1 MAKEKCEK
9 DATCD
14 TCNETSSCS
23 QQEKEAHAQEERLKS
38 KLSHIKHRIMVMSGK
53 GGVGKSTVST
63 NLAVALSRDGF
74 DVGLLD
80 ADIHGPNIPKMLG
93 IEFSHVEGSDHG
105 MIPVEVFPNLK
116 VISMAFFIGDQD
128 NPVVWR
134 APLKHN
140 AISQFLGE
148 VDWGNL
154 DFLIV
159 DLPPGTGDEPLS
171 VAHLIKNVDG
181 AVIVTTP
188 QDVALL
194 DSRKAV
200 TFSRIL
206 SIPVIGIVE
215 NMSGLICP
223 HCHKEIPLFK
233 KGGGEKAARDM
244 RVPFLGRIPIDPEMV
259 TDCDRGMPFVM
270 AHPDSEATNAFKEI
284 AHRCKEYVGFKEI
297 EKQSEREKF
306 PYHFKERGGE
316 EMKRIALASED
327 GSGLEG
333 SLSAHFGRC
342 PFYTFVNVEGDRI
355 VGFEVVANPHY
366 PNHQPG
372 VIPQFIHSQKA
383 NVMIAGG
390 MGPRAID
397 FFSQLGIDVATGAQG
412 KIRDVVEAYLRG
424 EIQGIVACEHH
435 DHDGCGEEGR

>member
-1 MAKEKCEK
+1 MNEEKCEK
-9 DATCD
+9 DTTCEP
-14 TCNETSSCS
+14 CNQSSSSS
-23 QQEKEAHAQEERLKS
+23 QQEKEAHAQERLKS
-38 KLSHIKHRIMVMSGK
+38 KLSHIDHRIMVMSGK
-53 GGVGKSTVST
+53 GGVGKSTVAT
-63 NLAVALSRDGF
+63 NLAVALSMDGF

-93 IEFSHVEGSDHG
+93 IESRVVEGSGQG

-116 VISMAFFIGDQD
+116 VISMAFFIGDRD

-134 APLKHN
+134 GPLKHS

-148 VDWGNL
+148 VEWGPL

-215 NMSGLICP
+215 NMSGLECP

-233 KGGGEKAARDM
+233 TGGGEKAAREM
-244 RVPFLGRIPIDPEMV
+244 KVPFLGRIPIDPEMV
-259 TDCDRGMPFVM
+259 TDCDRGMPFVID
-270 AHPDSEATNAFKEI
+270 HPQSEAAKAFKQI
-284 AHRCKEYVGFKEI
+284 ADRCKEYVGLKGT
-297 EKQSEREKF
+297 EKQFETEKS
-306 PYHFKERGGE
+306 PYHFKEQE
-316 EMKRIALASED
+316 VKR
-327 GSGLEG
+327 
-333 SLSAHFGRC
+333 
-342 PFYTFVNVEGDRI
+342 
-355 VGFEVVANPHY
+355 
-366 PNHQPG
+366 
-372 VIPQFIHSQKA
+372 
-383 NVMIAGG
+383 
-390 MGPRAID
+390 
-397 FFSQLGIDVATGAQG
+397 
-412 KIRDVVEAYLRG
+412 
-424 EIQGIVACEHH
+424 
-435 DHDGCGEEGR
+435 